1 MGFECL
7 SFLNG
12 KIRLVDYEVLTDQ
25 LSSTLRM
32 SCLLETSVKEEVGY
46 VSIDQFEGILQLVK
60 RGLSKDLILLHDLK
74 ERNKDRFN

>member
-1 MGFECL
+1 MGFDWL

-32 SCLLETSVKEEVGY
+32 SCLLETSVKEEIGY

>member
-1 MGFECL
+1 M
-7 SFLNG
+7 
-12 KIRLVDYEVLTDQ
+12 DQ

-32 SCLLETSVKEEVGY
+32 SCLLETSVKEEIGY